1 MAFPSKVAGTIL
13 NRDDVRERFWEECP
27 VFYSFQVFIP
37 ETGVHYMGG
46 PIRLD
51 VLDTYLRDI
60 KAHNPPGPMKP
71 FFVLF
76 RVKPKGLMAEE
87 ARFWSDYRQRNE

>member
-1 MAFPSKVAGTIL
+1 
-13 NRDDVRERFWEECP
+13 
-27 VFYSFQVFIP
+27 
-37 ETGVHYMGG
+37 MGG

-87 ARFWSDYRQRNE
+87 ARFWSDYRQRNEETRLWEARHKPARPRPESDAPFDPGKMTPF